1 MDGQRG
7 IQSLERGVRI
17 FQEMHRLGRPTTLN
31 ELAKLSSMPPSK
43 AHRYCVS
50 LIRTGLLRRDGR
62 GLYGLGPFGF
72 QLIDA
77 EATLDHA
84 RALALEALPRLAR
97 VLGETL
103 FLSAWGESGP
113 RILRVADVDKP
124 ISIRPSMRY
133 DLPLHNSAT
142 GRVFAAYL
150 APERLEVLIAA
161 ELETF
166 RRESKLSG
174 NEIASRRRA
183 LSRQL
188 ADVRR
193 RGLARTTG
201 ERYPGLNSFAAPI
214 FDHRGRVILALT
226 SFGLAQA
233 FPSSW
238 DGAVPRALRAGADDL
253 TYQLGGMRPINGQT
267 AEKSKTSHVGFGSN
281 SQNPKRA

>member
-1 MDGQRG
+1 MPAISRGVDGQRG

-17 FQEMHRLGRPTTLN
+17 FREVHRLGRPATLS
-31 ELAKLSSMPPSK
+31 EVAKLSNMPPSK

-72 QLIDA
+72 QVTHA

-84 RALALEALPRLAR
+84 RTLALEVLPRLAR
-97 VLGETL
+97 ALGETV

-113 RILRVADVDKP
+113 RILGVADADKP

-142 GRVFAAYL
+142 GRAFAAYL
-150 APERLEVLIAA
+150 APERLEALLGA

-166 RRESKLSG
+166 RREKRLPAK
-174 NEIASRRRA
+174 EIASRRRT

-214 FDHRGRVILALT
+214 FDRNGRVILALT
-226 SFGLAQA
+226 SFGLAQS

-238 DGAVPRALRAGADDL
+238 DGGVPRALRAAADDL
-253 TYQLGGMRPINGQT
+253 TNKLGGLRPT
-267 AEKSKTSHVGFGSN
+267 
-281 SQNPKRA
+281 

>member
-1 MDGQRG
+1 MKSAAGAGQAGDGMKPAISKGMDGQRG

-17 FQEMHRLGRPTTLN
+17 FQEVHRLGRPVPLN

-62 GLYGLGPFGF
+62 GLYGVGPFGF
-72 QLIDA
+72 QLAQA
-77 EATLDHA
+77 EASLDHA
-84 RALALEALPRLAR
+84 RTLALEALPRLAR
-97 VLGETL
+97 VLGETV
-103 FLSAWGESGP
+103 FLSAWAETGP
-113 RILRVADVDKP
+113 RILRVADADKP
-124 ISIRPSMRY
+124 ISIRPNMQY

-150 APERLEVLIAA
+150 PEERLEALIAA
-161 ELETF
+161 ELERF
-166 RRESKLSG
+166 RRESKLPSK
-174 NEIASRRRA
+174 EIASRRRA
-183 LSRQL
+183 LNRHL

-214 FDHRGRVILALT
+214 FDHNGRVILALT
-226 SFGLAQA
+226 SFGLARA

-238 DGAVPRALRAGADDL
+238 DGVVPRALRVAADDL
-253 TYQLGGMRPINGQT
+253 TNQLGGLRP
-267 AEKSKTSHVGFGSN
+267 A
-281 SQNPKRA
+281 